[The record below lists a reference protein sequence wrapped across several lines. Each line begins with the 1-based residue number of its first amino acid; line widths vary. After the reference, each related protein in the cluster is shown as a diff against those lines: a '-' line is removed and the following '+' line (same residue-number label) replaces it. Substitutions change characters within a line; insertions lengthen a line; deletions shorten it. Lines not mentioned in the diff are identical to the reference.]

1 MVDTVG
7 SIVSEAAA
15 SLAKAGCDEA
25 RRRARQLIAGALDLS
40 AAELLMRSEH
50 RLDRSQ
56 VQQLRNFI
64 ARMAAGEPLSR
75 ILRRR
80 EFWGL
85 DFELSPDTLDPRPDS
100 ETIIEAVLARMD
112 RGAPLRLLD
121 LGTGSGCLLLAL
133 LSELP
138 IATGIG
144 VDISEGAVATA
155 WRNAK
160 SLGLNGR
167 SGFFVGDWG
176 YAIAQRFDVVVA
188 NPPYIATSALRDLPQ
203 EVRLYDP
210 PRALDG
216 GNRGLAAYQHIIGL
230 LPALLAPSAVFVAE
244 IGSGQAAD
252 VIALLKGHAL
262 ACEAIE
268 RDLGGIERC
277 IVARYTASQH

>member
-1 MVDTVG
+1 M
-7 SIVSEAAA
+7 
-15 SLAKAGCDEA
+15 SLAKAGCDEP
-25 RRRARQLIAGALDLS
+25 RRRARQLMAGALDLS
-40 AAELLMRSEH
+40 AAELLMRGEH
-50 RLDRSQ
+50 RLEGAQ

-75 ILRRR
+75 ILGRR

-100 ETIIEAVLARMD
+100 ETLIEAVLTRVD
-112 RGAPLRLLD
+112 RSAPLRVLD

-155 WRNAK
+155 RRNAE
-160 SLGLNGR
+160 SLRLAGR

-188 NPPYIATSALRDLPQ
+188 NPPYIATSALDDLPQ
-203 EVRLYDP
+203 EVRCYDP

-216 GNRGLAAYQHIIGL
+216 GNRGLAAYPRIIAL
-230 LPALLAPSAVFVAE
+230 LPALLAPSGLFVAE
-244 IGSGQAAD
+244 IGNRQATD
-252 VIALLKGHAL
+252 VVGLLEDHAFT
-262 ACEAIE
+262 CEAVE
-268 RDLGGIERC
+268 RDLSGIERC
-277 IVARYTASQH
+277 IVTRYTASQP

>member
-15 SLAKAGCDEA
+15 SLAKAGCDQA

-40 AAELLMRSEH
+40 AAELLMRGEH

-64 ARMAAGEPLSR
+64 SRMAAGEPLSR

-85 DFELSPDTLDPRPDS
+85 DFELSPHTLDPRPDS
-100 ETIIEAVLARMD
+100 ETIIEAVLARVD
-112 RGAPLRLLD
+112 CGASLRLLD

-155 WRNAK
+155 RQNAE

-210 PRALDG
+210 PQALDG
-216 GNRGLAAYQHIIGL
+216 GDRGLAAYQRIIGL
-230 LPALLAPSAVFVAE
+230 LPTLLAPSAVFVAE

-252 VIALLKGHAL
+252 VVALLQEHAL